1 MSKNADSSRNVIS
14 NSIIYTACGLLQK
27 CFSFFLLPLYTA
39 YLSTNDYGVTSIA
52 NSFLATMAFVA
63 AFSLY
68 SAVSRFYVELKH
80 DKEKLRRFYGTV
92 LVFIFA
98 SCLTIGVILT
108 IFRDSLTK
116 YVFVGI
122 DFYPVVLVCL
132 VQLLFNC
139 QHTLHTYIL
148 RSQQKAMKSSL
159 LTLAYFFVTLGFN
172 ILFVVV
178 CGMGALGVLL
188 AGTISAAIY
197 TVYFIAD
204 MCWHK
209 EIRFCMDFSLLK
221 GALKYS
227 IPIMPHNLSTQIA
240 QLVSNVL
247 IGGTSALSNLGIYSV
262 AAQFANI
269 ADTVQNYVDSAYG
282 PWLYE
287 KLHDQEQG
295 YKNSIRQVVG
305 LLIAVIGLFMLG
317 IALFAQDYIL
327 LLVQKSYASAW
338 RYVPWIVLVFAI
350 KTMYYFYVE
359 VLFYYKKASRML
371 FIATLTGSIV
381 NVVLSAFMIPQW
393 GVYGSI
399 VADGVAMVIRVGI
412 IVFIS
417 KRFDDVGLCFRDFVL
432 NILVVAVFIFI
443 GLSLS
448 YFKYQDTFSLVNFVY
463 KIGIV
468 LLYIGVQGLVH
479 RNVVKSFGKA
489 LLKKYAKDEGVKV

>member
-1 MSKNADSSRNVIS
+1 MSENTGSSRKVIT

-39 YLSTNDYGVTSIA
+39 YLSPNDYGVTNIA
-52 NSFLATMAFVA
+52 NSFLSTMSFVA

-80 DKEKLRRFYGTV
+80 DKEKLRRFYGSV
-92 LVFIFA
+92 LIFVFV
-98 SCLTIGVILT
+98 SCLIIGVLLT
-108 IFRDSLTK
+108 IFRDLLTT

-122 DFYPVVLVCL
+122 DYYPVVLVCL
-132 VQLLFNC
+132 VQLVFSC

-148 RSQQKAMKSSL
+148 RSQQKAMKCSL
-159 LTLAYFFVTLGFN
+159 LTLAYFFVNLGLS
-172 ILFVVV
+172 ISFVVV
-178 CGMGALGVLL
+178 WKMGALGVLL
-188 AGTISAAIY
+188 AGALSAVIY
-197 TVYFIAD
+197 TVYFIID

-221 GALKYS
+221 DALKYS
-227 IPIMPHNLSTQIA
+227 IPIMPHNLSTHIA
-240 QLVSNVL
+240 HLVSNIL
-247 IGGTSALSNLGIYSV
+247 IGGTSSLSNLGIYSV

-295 YKNSIRQVVG
+295 YKNSIRQVAG

-327 LLVQKSYASAW
+327 LLVQKSYAFAW
-338 RYVPWIVLVFAI
+338 RYVPWIVLVYAI

-371 FIATLTGSIV
+371 FIATFTGSVV
-381 NVVLSAFMIPQW
+381 NVFLSAFMIPQW

-417 KRFDDVGLCFRDFVL
+417 KRFDDVGLRLRDFL
-432 NILVVAVFIFI
+432 LDIFI
-443 GLSLS
+443 VGMFVFLGLAPS
-448 YFKYQDTFSLVNFVY
+448 YVKYQETFNFVNLLY
-463 KIGIV
+463 KIV
-468 LLYIGVQGLVH
+468 VVVVYICVQGFIH
-479 RNVVKSFGKA
+479 RKTAGTLGKM
-489 LLKKYAKDEGVKV
+489 LLNKLRRR